1 MQRAISHTLLAVAL
15 FAVAALMTIPGNA
28 QSLRAQPS
36 AGVLPV
42 EIDFGADPAH
52 RHFITAR
59 EMELRARS
67 LNLLLLPDDPARNL
81 QDFRAETIPAY
92 GKEFE
97 LRAPGRGRVYLHL
110 DMVSFAAL
118 DAEEGDAAA
127 TRHQKVRWMEIFVNG
142 HLLKTVHM
150 GGGVYVKSPLVLLI
164 EREHT
169 MDRRLRVRLRPAP
182 GDSFFA
188 IWDAYVS
195 RHAPAMRDDQ
205 NALSDWRK
213 RPQ

>member
-1 MQRAISHTLLAVAL
+1 MQRALYNTL
-15 FAVAALMTIPGNA
+15 FALVLLF
-28 QSLRAQPS
+28 SLNETRAQP
-36 AGVLPV
+36 AGGVLPV

-127 TRHQKVRWMEIFVNG
+127 TRRQKVRWMEIFVND

-150 GGGVYVKSPLVLLI
+150 GGGVYVESPLGLLI

-195 RHAPAMRDDQ
+195 RHAPAMQSDRHGGDWQ
-205 NALSDWRK
+205 N
-213 RPQ
+213 RPF